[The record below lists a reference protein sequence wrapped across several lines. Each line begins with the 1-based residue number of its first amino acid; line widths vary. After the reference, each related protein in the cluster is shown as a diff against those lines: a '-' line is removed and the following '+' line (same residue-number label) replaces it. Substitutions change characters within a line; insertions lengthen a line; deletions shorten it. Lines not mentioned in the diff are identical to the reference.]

1 MLGHNETKKKM
12 QSYDFITK
20 FWLEKFSSYLRNIE
34 KISWSDVSAIIKHDN
49 DVNIIDHT
57 NTPFFGITSGNL
69 LINSNIIRHLSM

>member
-1 MLGHNETKKKM
+1 MILLLN
-12 QSYDFITK
+12 F
-20 FWLEKFSSYLRNIE
+20 E
-34 KISWSDVSAIIKHDN
+34 KISWSDVSTIIKHDN